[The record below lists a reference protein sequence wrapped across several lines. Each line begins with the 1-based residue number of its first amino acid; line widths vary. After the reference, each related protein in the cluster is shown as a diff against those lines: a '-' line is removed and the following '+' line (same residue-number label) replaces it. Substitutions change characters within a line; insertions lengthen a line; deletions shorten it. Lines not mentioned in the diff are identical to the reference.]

1 MEASMFTR
9 LALAVLIVAAGPSLV
24 AAQSSTS
31 FTTKPL
37 PAPPMKSAPTSG
49 QTVPGQSK
57 SLPPAA
63 RSGEKGLRIG
73 NDAVTGDLLEIK
85 RIK

>member
-1 MEASMFTR
+1 MFAR
-9 LALAVLIVAAGPSLV
+9 IALAAVIVAIGPSLV

-31 FTTKPL
+31 GPTQAL
-37 PAPPMKSAPTSG
+37 PAPPMKTAPTSG
-49 QTVPGQSK
+49 QTAPGQSK
-57 SLPPAA
+57 SPPPAA

-85 RIK
+85 RMK